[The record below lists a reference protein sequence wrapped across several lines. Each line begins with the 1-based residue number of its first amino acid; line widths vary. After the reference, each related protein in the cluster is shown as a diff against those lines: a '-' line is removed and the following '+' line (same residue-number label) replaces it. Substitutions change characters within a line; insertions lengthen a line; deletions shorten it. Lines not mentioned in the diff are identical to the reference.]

1 VAVRPADVGFST
13 QPSVWGDVRV
23 VDGPVGPPHVD
34 MVVAAGGRG
43 VWVVGGGELAGQF
56 ADAGLLDELWVQYA
70 PVTLGAG
77 SPLLPRHVE
86 LQLEDVVRNGDF
98 ACARYT
104 VLR

>member
-1 VAVRPADVGFST
+1 MFASCTVRSGHRTRTWRRPRAT
-13 QPSVWGDVRV
+13 
-23 VDGPVGPPHVD
+23 
-34 MVVAAGGRG
+34 AASG
-43 VWVVGGGELAGQF
+43 WWGGGDL

-86 LQLEDVVRNGDF
+86 LRLEDVLRNREF
-98 ACARYT
+98 ACVRYT